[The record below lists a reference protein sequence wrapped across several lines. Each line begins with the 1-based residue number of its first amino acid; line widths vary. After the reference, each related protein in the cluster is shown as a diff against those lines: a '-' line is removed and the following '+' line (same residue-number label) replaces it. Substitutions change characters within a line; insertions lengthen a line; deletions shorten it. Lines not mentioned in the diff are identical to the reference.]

1 MSKRN
6 NRIASSTFFLYAI
19 LIFLVNIVLLFAGE
33 ITSFSVIRTFVLFS
47 LSIFFM
53 IMFFARA
60 KDERV
65 RAERR
70 AKKQAQR
77 VENEAKAA
85 AAMSEPAKPA
95 AVKAVPT
102 RRTYISPRFLPN
114 MIGDATRQRYYAY
127 DLTLADGIDVYEI
140 LGGQER
146 DVACTVAE
154 GKIIFE
160 YNGSYIGYVEN
171 SSAAD
176 MLADWVRRGDPYMPV
191 LREPKEGRPR
201 VSITFYKDR
210 RKGAED
216 RDQEVF
222 VLASCKSAAKQ
233 ERISYVS
240 LAEELKIC
248 EADDGKSYE
257 VLFDGEPIGKLP
269 GKIAKRYDA
278 EGCYGIFVEDLQEE
292 YKDNGDM
299 VTIPILRII
308 Y

>member
-1 MSKRN
+1 MSKHDRT
-6 NRIASSTFFLYAI
+6 ASSTFFLWSI
-19 LIFLVNIVLLFAGE
+19 LIFLLNIVLLCIGKITAFA
-33 ITSFSVIRTFVLFS
+33 VVRTFLLLGV
-47 LSIFFM
+47 SIILM
-53 IMFFARA
+53 IMFFVRAR
-60 KDERV
+60 DERV

-95 AVKAVPT
+95 AVKAAPT

-127 DLTLADGIDVYEI
+127 DLTLADGIDVYE
-140 LGGQER
+140 LLDGKER
-146 DVACTVAE
+146 DVTCAVAE

-210 RKGAED
+210 RKGAEG

-233 ERISYVS
+233 ERIDYVS

-269 GKIAKRYDA
+269 GKIAKRYDT

-292 YKDNGDM
+292 YKDNGDI
-299 VTIPILRII
+299 VTIPILRI
-308 Y
+308 YW